1 MNIFL
6 ACFLNGLYKEYKW
19 LYSEYKINWSNP
31 KKTYG
36 TNAQGNKDYNQ

>member
-19 LYSEYKINWSNP
+19 LYSEFKINWSNP
-31 KKTYG
+31 KKHTEL
-36 TNAQGNKDYNQ
+36 TSQGNKDYNQ